1 MICFFEVMIDL
12 VFDSVTKFS
21 INSYYFLILIFIL
34 NTQVGFQL
42 VVIGVFVTENIESLS
57 SLYKFQYHLVNIF

>member
-21 INSYYFLILIFIL
+21 INSYYFLILILIL

-42 VVIGVFVTENIESLS
+42 VVIGVFITENIESLS
-57 SLYKFQYHLVNIF
+57 YLYKFQYHLVNIF

>member
-21 INSYYFLILIFIL
+21 INSYYFLILILIL

>member
-12 VFDSVTKFS
+12 LFDSVTKFS
-21 INSYYFLILIFIL
+21 INSYYFLILILIL

-42 VVIGVFVTENIESLS
+42 VVIGVFVIENIESLS

>member
-21 INSYYFLILIFIL
+21 INSYYFLILILIL
-34 NTQVGFQL
+34 NTQIGFQL
-42 VVIGVFVTENIESLS
+42 VVIGVFITENIESLS
-57 SLYKFQYHLVNIF
+57 YLYKFQYHLVNIF